1 MRPAAAGAV
10 PVVNALVERNP
21 ANQAA
26 YGQTLETDNGPMN
39 MLNAMETAL
48 ETYETQNEDFGDS
61 IKYHAMTAMRSLIVK
76 NDANLQAAR
85 CLKLEPL
92 LRRLRDQSE
101 NEEGERELAASVL
114 QMILV

>member
-1 MRPAAAGAV
+1 MLPTQRAQHEVGMSTAPQIHWLTREYV
-10 PVVNALVERNP
+10 SLH
-21 ANQAA
+21 Q
-26 YGQTLETDNGPMN
+26 N

-101 NEEGERELAASVL
+101 NEEGERELAASL
-114 QMILV
+114 LHMILV